1 MKRKSLKFMDL
12 IRSSHISIV
21 ISYGICPRLAG
32 HRLVGQSRLTFTG
45 HKARRAEK
53 KKKKKKKIRQRP
65 GIAYKANEIVSRSGY
80 LAQIMSYLLKTAD
93 AAPQGNGVW
102 CGDFFLRPLSLITRL
117 EPRSFRLRWN
127 SLRARARLLARL
139 IDGR

>member
-1 MKRKSLKFMDL
+1 MSAPGRAPSGWPISVDLYRPQSQTGRK
-12 IRSSHISIV
+12 
-21 ISYGICPRLAG
+21 
-32 HRLVGQSRLTFTG
+32 
-45 HKARRAEK
+45 EEEEEE
-53 KKKKKKKIRQRP
+53 KIRQRP

-80 LAQIMSYLLKTAD
+80 LAQIMSYLLKT